1 MSPRDRVP
9 APGTLQGRLGSP
21 PGVTGTVKH
30 QTSDQAPSLP
40 GRELHWGLGVGSP
53 LPHGAGGPRAAGP
66 APLGRGPRPH
76 TAPAEAEAASRLHGF
91 SNTHPASC
99 LSSSI
104 TLRSHRSSLHAG
116 RGRRQLGARTVA
128 PVAWRPAAARRGPS
142 WHQSP
147 VRSTR
152 PPAPSPGATRPEPQ
166 AETGSTAGHGGLGH
180 MGGGLRVWARRPH
193 SEGASVPWGGSAG
206 ARPAS
211 VVSVQRGEPVPVRG
225 PRKED

>member
-1 MSPRDRVP
+1 MSPQGRVP
-9 APGTLQGRLGSP
+9 APGTVQGRLGSP

-30 QTSDQAPSLP
+30 QTSDQASSLP

-66 APLGRGPRPH
+66 AQLGRGPRPH
-76 TAPAEAEAASRLHGF
+76 TAPAEAEAALRLHGF

-152 PPAPSPGATRPEPQ
+152 PPAPTPGATRAGTASRNGEHC
-166 AETGSTAGHGGLGH
+166 GSWGARTHGGWPASLGKETPQRR
-180 MGGGLRVWARRPH
+180 GQRSLGRQCRSPAGERGLRAAR
-193 SEGASVPWGGSAG
+193 
-206 ARPAS
+206 
-211 VVSVQRGEPVPVRG
+211 
-225 PRKED
+225 

>member
-1 MSPRDRVP
+1 MSPRGRVP

-30 QTSDQAPSLP
+30 QTSDQASSLP

-66 APLGRGPRPH
+66 AQLGRGPRPH
-76 TAPAEAEAASRLHGF
+76 TAPAEAEVASRLHGF

-152 PPAPSPGATRPEPQ
+152 PPAPTPGATRAGTASRNGEHC
-166 AETGSTAGHGGLGH
+166 GSWGARTHGGWPASLGEETPQRR
-180 MGGGLRVWARRPH
+180 GQRSLGRQCRSPAGERGLRAAR
-193 SEGASVPWGGSAG
+193 
-206 ARPAS
+206 
-211 VVSVQRGEPVPVRG
+211 
-225 PRKED
+225 